1 MVPVLQPL
9 LQVVELT
16 NGYEST
22 LGFLYEAMKRADE
35 AFKQHLDGKE
45 KIRKVSNA

>member
-9 LQVVELT
+9 LQIVELT
-16 NGYEST
+16 NGYGST
-22 LGFLYEAMKRADE
+22 LGFLYKAMKRADE

-45 KIRKVSNA
+45 KIKKMSYT